1 MLGIAILVF
10 REVLEAALVVSVVF
24 AATRGV
30 PGRERWIGAG
40 IAAGVLGAVAV
51 ALSAGVIADAA
62 AGMGQELFNATVLFA
77 AVVMIAWHAIWMAT
91 HGRELAR
98 QLQALGSE
106 VTVGHR
112 PLTALLLV
120 VALAVLREGS
130 EVVLFLFAQAAGGSG
145 WVDIA
150 VGIALGI
157 SGGFATG
164 LALYFGLLRIPVRY
178 FFTATNW
185 LLLLLAAGMA
195 SQAARFLVQAD
206 LLPSLGPRLWDSSAL
221 LSDRSLLGQTL
232 HALIGYDA
240 RPAGVQVLFY
250 VVTGALIIIG
260 MRLWGRPARQVPPG
274 ALKRERRAFWRA
286 APPRSETA
294 TREFRIR

>member
-1 MLGIAILVF
+1 MLGITILVF

-30 PGRERWIGAG
+30 PGRQRWIGSG
-40 IAAGVLGAVAV
+40 IAAGVLGSVAV

-62 AGMGQELFNATVLFA
+62 AGMGQELFNAAVLFA
-77 AVVMIAWHAIWMAT
+77 AVVMIGWHAIWMAT
-91 HGRELAR
+91 HGRQLAL

-106 VTVGHR
+106 VSVGHR
-112 PLTALLLV
+112 PLMALLLV

-130 EVVLFLFAQAAGGSG
+130 EVVLFLFAQVAGGSD

-150 VGIALGI
+150 GGIALGVA
-157 SGGFATG
+157 GGFATG
-164 LALYFGLLRIPVRY
+164 LALYLGLLRIPVRH

-195 SQAARFLVQAD
+195 SQGARFLVQAD
-206 LLPSLGPRLWDSSAL
+206 LLPSLGPQLWDTSTL

-250 VVTGALIIIG
+250 VVTGMLIIVG
-260 MRLWGRPARQVPPG
+260 MRLWGKPRTRVPG
-274 ALKRERRAFWRA
+274 AH
-286 APPRSETA
+286 
-294 TREFRIR
+294 

>member
-1 MLGIAILVF
+1 MLGIAVLVF

-30 PGRERWIGAG
+30 PGRGRWIGAG
-40 IAAGVLGAVAV
+40 VAAGVLGSVGV

-62 AGMGQELFNATVLFA
+62 AGMGQELFNAAILFA
-77 AVVMIAWHAIWMAT
+77 AVIMIAWHAIWMAT
-91 HGRELAR
+91 HGRQLAL

-106 VTVGHR
+106 VSVGHR

-130 EVVLFLFAQAAGGSG
+130 EVVLFIFAQAAGGSG
-145 WVDIA
+145 WIDI
-150 VGIALGI
+150 VGGSALGVI
-157 SGGFATG
+157 AGFLTG
-164 LALYFGLLRIPVRY
+164 LALYFGLLRIPVRH

-206 LLPSLGPRLWDSSAL
+206 LLPSLGARLWDTSVV

-240 RPAGVQVLFY
+240 RPAGIQVVFY
-250 VVTGALIIIG
+250 VVTGALIVIG
-260 MRLWGRPARQVPPG
+260 MRLWGKPTRKAPG
-274 ALKRERRAFWRA
+274 AH
-286 APPRSETA
+286 
-294 TREFRIR
+294 

>member
-1 MLGIAILVF
+1 VLGIAVLVF
-10 REVLEAALVVSVVF
+10 REVLEAALVVSVVY

-30 PGRERWIGAG
+30 PGRGAWVGAG
-40 IAAGVLGAVAV
+40 VVAGVVGAVGV
-51 ALSAGVIADAA
+51 ALSAGAIAAA
-62 AGMGQELFNATVLFA
+62 VAGMGQELFNASILLA
-77 AVVMIAWHAIWMAT
+77 AVVMIGWHAIWMAT
-91 HGRELAR
+91 HGRELVR
-98 QLQALGSE
+98 QLQALSSE
-106 VTVGHR
+106 VSVGRR

-130 EVVLFLFAQAAGGSG
+130 EVVLFLFAQAAGGSD
-145 WVDIA
+145 WIA
-150 VGIALGI
+150 IAGGIALGI
-157 SGGFATG
+157 TGGCAVG
-164 LALYFGLLRIPVRY
+164 LALYLGLLRIPVRH

-221 LSDRSLLGQTL
+221 LSDHSLLGQTL

-250 VVTGALIIIG
+250 VVTGTLIIIG
-260 MRLWGRPARQVPPG
+260 MRLWGSPGRKSTGAR
-274 ALKRERRAFWRA
+274 
-286 APPRSETA
+286 
-294 TREFRIR
+294 

>member
-1 MLGIAILVF
+1 VLGIAVLVF

-30 PGRERWIGAG
+30 PGRGRWIGTG
-40 IAAGVLGAVAV
+40 IAAGVLGAA
-51 ALSAGVIADAA
+51 ALAASAGVVADAVQ
-62 AGMGQELFNATVLFA
+62 GMGQELLNASVLFA
-77 AVVMIAWHAIWMAT
+77 AVAMIGWHAIWMAS
-91 HGRELAR
+91 HGREMTA
-98 QLQALGSE
+98 QMQALGSA
-106 VTVGHR
+106 VSVGRR
-112 PLTALLLV
+112 PLTALMLV

-145 WVDIA
+145 WVDVAGGITLGVAGGCA
-150 VGIALGI
+150 V
-157 SGGFATG
+157 G
-164 LALYFGLLRIPVRY
+164 LALYFGLLRIPIRH

-206 LLPSLGPRLWDSSAL
+206 VLPSLAPQLWDTSSL

-240 RPAGVQVLFY
+240 RPAGIQVLFY
-250 VVTGALIIIG
+250 IVTGAFIAIG
-260 MRLWGRPARQVPPG
+260 MRLWGKPRKGVAS
-274 ALKRERRAFWRA
+274 A
-286 APPRSETA
+286 A
-294 TREFRIR
+294 

>member
-40 IAAGVLGAVAV
+40 VATGVLGAVAV
-51 ALSAGVIADAA
+51 ALSASVIADAA

-77 AVVMIAWHAIWMAT
+77 AVVMIGWHAIWMAT
-91 HGRELAR
+91 HGRQLAL
-98 QLQALGSE
+98 QLKALGSE
-106 VTVGHR
+106 VSVGHR
-112 PLTALLLV
+112 PLVALLLV

-130 EVVLFLFAQAAGGSG
+130 EVVLFLFAQVAGGFG

-150 VGIALGI
+150 GGIALGVA
-157 SGGFATG
+157 GGCATGFA
-164 LALYFGLLRIPVRY
+164 LYLGLLRIPIRH

-185 LLLLLAAGMA
+185 LLAAGMA
-195 SQAARFLVQAD
+195 SQGARFLVQAD
-206 LLPSLGPRLWDSSAL
+206 LLPSLGPKLWDTSTL

-240 RPAGVQVLFY
+240 RPAGIQVLFY
-250 VVTGALIIIG
+250 VITGALIVLG
-260 MRLWGRPARQVPPG
+260 MKVWGKPRRRTHGAHGAPQAR
-274 ALKRERRAFWRA
+274 
-286 APPRSETA
+286 
-294 TREFRIR
+294 

>member
-1 MLGIAILVF
+1 MPGIAVLVF

-40 IAAGVLGAVAV
+40 IAAGVLGAVAL
-51 ALSAGVIADAA
+51 ALSAGVVADAA
-62 AGMGQELFNATVLFA
+62 AGMGQELFNASVLFA
-77 AVVMIAWHAIWMAT
+77 AVAMIAWHAIWMAT
-91 HGRELAR
+91 HGKQIAM
-98 QLQALGSE
+98 QMQALGDE
-106 VTVGHR
+106 VSVGRR
-112 PLTALLLV
+112 PLAALLIV

-145 WVDIA
+145 WIDIA
-150 VGIALGI
+150 GGIALGI
-157 SGGFATG
+157 AGGVATG
-164 LALYFGLLRIPVRY
+164 VALYFGLLRIPIRH

-206 LLPSLGPRLWDSSAL
+206 LLPSLGSRLWDTSEL
-221 LSDRSLLGQTL
+221 LSDRSVVGQAL

-240 RPAGVQVLFY
+240 RPAGVQVVFY
-250 VVTGALIIIG
+250 LVTGVLIAIGMRVWRKPRNRVTGA
-260 MRLWGRPARQVPPG
+260 A
-274 ALKRERRAFWRA
+274 
-286 APPRSETA
+286 
-294 TREFRIR
+294 

>member
-1 MLGIAILVF
+1 MVGIAVLVF

-30 PGRERWIGAG
+30 PARSRWVGAG
-40 IAAGVLGAVAV
+40 IAAGVLGALVVA
-51 ALSAGVIADAA
+51 ASAGVIADAVM
-62 AGMGQELFNATVLFA
+62 GMGQELFNASVLFA
-77 AVVMIAWHAIWMAT
+77 AVAMIAWHAIWMSK
-91 HGRELAR
+91 HGRALAA
-98 QLQALGSE
+98 QMQALGSA
-106 VTVGHR
+106 VSVGRR
-112 PLTALLLV
+112 PLTALLIV

-145 WVDIA
+145 WVEMA
-150 VGIALGI
+150 GGVALGI
-157 SGGFATG
+157 FGGVATG
-164 LALYFGLLRIPVRY
+164 LALYFGLLRIPIRH

-206 LLPSLGPRLWDSSAL
+206 LLPSLGPRLWDTSGL

-240 RPAGVQVLFY
+240 RPAGIQVLFY
-250 VVTGALIIIG
+250 VVTGALIAIG
-260 MRLWGRPARQVPPG
+260 MRIWGKSRTRVPG
-274 ALKRERRAFWRA
+274 AH
-286 APPRSETA
+286 
-294 TREFRIR
+294 

>member
-1 MLGIAILVF
+1 VLGIAILVF
-10 REVLEAALVVSVVF
+10 RETLEAALVVTVVF

-30 PGRERWIGAG
+30 PGRGRWISAG

-51 ALSAGVIADAA
+51 ALSTGIIADAVQ
-62 AGMGQELFNATVLFA
+62 GMGQELFNATVLFA
-77 AVVMIAWHAIWMAT
+77 AVAMIAWHAIWMAT
-91 HGRELAR
+91 HGRALAA
-98 QLQALGSE
+98 QMSALGSA
-106 VTVGHR
+106 VSVGRR
-112 PLTALLLV
+112 PLTALLIV
-120 VALAVLREGS
+120 VALAILREGS
-130 EVVLFLFAQAAGGSG
+130 EVVLFLFAQAAGGAQ
-145 WVDIA
+145 WWDIA
-150 VGIALGI
+150 GGIALGVI
-157 SGGFATG
+157 GGSATG
-164 LALYFGLLRIPVRY
+164 LALYFGLLRIPIRH

-250 VVTGALIIIG
+250 IVTGALIAIG
-260 MRLWGRPARQVPPG
+260 MRLCGKPRTRSPG
-274 ALKRERRAFWRA
+274 
-286 APPRSETA
+286 
-294 TREFRIR
+294 